1 MTPELVTPRLVLRP
15 FAAADGDDLYAMDC
29 DDRVMRYLATGLR
42 GRTREQSD
50 QALARIIAFAAGKP
64 GYGLLHARRRD
75 DDAFVGG
82 CGLYPLPD
90 TDDIEIAYRL
100 PHACWGQRLC
110 DRDGAGRRRVR
121 PPRPR
126 ARAHRRRH
134 VSGERGFAA
143 RAAQDRHARGG
154 HGDPLRAH
162 DERVRGPARGRL
174 MRASAAR
181 RGNRR

>member
-1 MTPELVTPRLVLRP
+1 VTPELVTPRLVLRP

-50 QALARIIAFAAGKP
+50 QALARIIAFAIGKP
-64 GYGLLHARRRD
+64 GFGLLHARRRG

-100 PHACWGQRLC
+100 PHACWGHGYATEMAQAVVAYGLRDLGLARIVGVTYPENVASQRVLRKIC
-110 DRDGAGRRRVR
+110 MREEGTAIHYGHTMNV
-121 PPRPR
+121 
-126 ARAHRRRH
+126 
-134 VSGERGFAA
+134 FAA
-143 RAAQDRHARGG
+143 RREDA
-154 HGDPLRAH
+154 
-162 DERVRGPARGRL
+162 
-174 MRASAAR
+174 
-181 RGNRR
+181 